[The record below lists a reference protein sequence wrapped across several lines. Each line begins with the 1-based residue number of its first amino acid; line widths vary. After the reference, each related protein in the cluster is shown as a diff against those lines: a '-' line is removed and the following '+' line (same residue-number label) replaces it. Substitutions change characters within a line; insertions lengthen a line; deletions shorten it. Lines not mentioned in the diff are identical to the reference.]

1 MRQLTGIDNQS
12 VPVFSNSTVHGQ
24 YWGILMYKPQIYP
37 QLTCADFDQLVG
49 LKINPENRWIKKA
62 AHIP

>member
-1 MRQLTGIDNQS
+1 
-12 VPVFSNSTVHGQ
+12 
-24 YWGILMYKPQIYP
+24 MYKPQIYP

-62 AHIP
+62 AHIPQAELEKKYAK

>member
-1 MRQLTGIDNQS
+1 MLFLLFKTQLNQWFS
-12 VPVFSNSTVHGQ
+12 WILDVSSFSNS
-24 YWGILMYKPQIYP
+24 QIYP

-62 AHIP
+62 AGQD

>member
-1 MRQLTGIDNQS
+1 
-12 VPVFSNSTVHGQ
+12 
-24 YWGILMYKPQIYP
+24 MYKPQIYP